1 TELEIER
8 PQAEVSDADID
19 AMIDTLRKQRRHFE
33 PVDRAAEKGDFVMF
47 EYAAS
52 VGDYRFPED
61 GLERAGSVLDAG
73 TLFEALEDALIGN
86 KAGDDV
92 KQDIEFPEDFGN
104 KDLAGRKAAE
114 ILGDRKST
122 RLNSSDV
129 SISYPV
135 CYLEHTL

>member
-1 TELEIER
+1 SRCLICAQVAS
-8 PQAEVSDADID
+8 PVYCPLSLHDALPI
-19 AMIDTLRKQRRHFE
+19 
-33 PVDRAAEKGDFVMF
+33 
-47 EYAAS
+47 S
-52 VGDYRFPED
+52 ED

-86 KAGDDV
+86 KAGDEV
-92 KQDIEFPEDFGN
+92 KQHIEFPEDFGN